1 MQRTVEWVLPVLQHT
16 KGNSSL
22 WALMKIRKRGSYL
35 MISSQYMKVWLLFNK
50 LWRTASFEPSFS
62 MKTSRWRLCSVK
74 RVTLCAC
81 LVLVRWAALR
91 YEYAVPDDATSAS
104 VRAVVQPEHSKT
116 SPSVFQSRMLTLH
129 GEHPPLQISHRRSI
143 PVHLMLCASWAFSA
157 HQLGC
162 DLSFSWPSPI

>member
-1 MQRTVEWVLPVLQHT
+1 MVFEKPVPGRFFALRDPAH
-16 KGNSSL
+16 GARCFSS
-22 WALMKIRKRGSYL
+22 SPS
-35 MISSQYMKVWLLFNK
+35 ISRFSK
-50 LWRTASFEPSFS
+50 LWKTASFEPSLS